1 MHPDLEISQYGTAA
15 LLLLLAVVLCT
26 ALMAL
31 SHLLSLRKPTREKQM
46 SYECGEDPVGTAWL
60 RFNIRFYVVALVFV
74 LFDVE
79 MALIYPVA
87 AIFKTL
93 TDNPARWEGA
103 VAVFLE
109 VGFFVAV
116 LFLGLVY
123 IWVKG
128 DLGWVRSFKKV
139 TDQGLRSWKTG
150 QTIQRPMM
158 PMAPHQPDLAHQG
171 SGPLQHK

>member
-1 MHPDLEISQYGTAA
+1 MHPENEIMQYGSAA
-15 LLLLLAVVLCT
+15 LLLLLAVVLTT

-87 AIFKTL
+87 AIFKPL
-93 TDNPARWEGA
+93 TDNPAQWQAA
-103 VAVFLE
+103 VMVFLE
-109 VGFFVAV
+109 VAFFVAV
-116 LFLGLVY
+116 LFLGLIY
-123 IWVKG
+123 IWAKG
-128 DLGWVRSFKKV
+128 DLGWVRTFKKA
-139 TDQGLRSWKTG
+139 TDQGLRNWKTG

-158 PMAPHQPDLAHQG
+158 PIEAHQPDLTHSD